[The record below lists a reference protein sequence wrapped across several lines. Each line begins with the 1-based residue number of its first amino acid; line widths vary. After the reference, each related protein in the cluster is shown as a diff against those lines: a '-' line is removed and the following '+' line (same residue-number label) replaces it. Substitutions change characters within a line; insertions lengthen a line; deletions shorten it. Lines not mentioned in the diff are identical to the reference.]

1 MDIYPK
7 SPKSASTSWAIRG
20 MKIKT
25 TLRYQLTPIRMAT
38 VMDNSSTGEDVE
50 KLGPSHTA
58 GRNVN
63 GTSGTTLKKSLAV
76 LK

>member
-1 MDIYPK
+1 
-7 SPKSASTSWAIRG
+7 

-50 KLGPSHTA
+50 KLDPSHTA

-63 GTSGTTLKKSLAV
+63 GTGSTTLKKSVAV